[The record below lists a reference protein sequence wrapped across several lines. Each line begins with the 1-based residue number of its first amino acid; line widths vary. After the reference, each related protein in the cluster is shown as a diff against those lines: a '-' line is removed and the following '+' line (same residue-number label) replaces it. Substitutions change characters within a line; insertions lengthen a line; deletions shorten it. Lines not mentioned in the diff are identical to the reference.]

1 MLTIPYRKVS
11 MDKID
16 DKNGSTKYLSD
27 KELRALLEQPS
38 LRSLSGLRN
47 RCIVQLMAESGLR
60 IGEALALKPKDI
72 SLEDKRV
79 EVLRG
84 KGNKPRTCYWRTDE
98 LTIFLERW
106 KERRPPEA
114 ATLFCIIKGARRGQ
128 ALSSHSVRC
137 TFSSYAEAAGL
148 DSSEVTPHTLRHT
161 FGTDLLRRCHNIRV
175 VQKALGHAWV
185 TTTQRYTHVDDD
197 EVAQA
202 VRGF

>member
-1 MLTIPYRKVS
+1 
-11 MDKID
+11 MDTNT
-16 DKNGSTKYLSD
+16 DKNGSTRYLSD

-38 LRSLSGLRN
+38 LRSLTGLRN
-47 RCIVQLMAESGLR
+47 RCTMQLMAESGLR

-72 SLEDKRV
+72 SLGDKRV

-106 KERRPPEA
+106 KERRPSEA
-114 ATLFCIIKGARRGQ
+114 ATLFCTIKGAHKCQ
-128 ALSSHSVRC
+128 ALAPHSFRC
-137 TFSSYAEAAGL
+137 TFRSYAEAAGL
-148 DSSEVTPHTLRHT
+148 NPSEVTPHTLRHT

-185 TTTQRYTHVDDD
+185 TTTQLYTHVDED
-197 EVAQA
+197 EVAHA
-202 VRGF
+202 IRGY